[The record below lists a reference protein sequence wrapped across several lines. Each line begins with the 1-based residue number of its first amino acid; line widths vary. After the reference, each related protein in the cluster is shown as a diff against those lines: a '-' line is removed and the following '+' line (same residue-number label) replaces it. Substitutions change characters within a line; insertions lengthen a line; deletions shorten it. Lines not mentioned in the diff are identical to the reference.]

1 MSPFPYVC
9 FPLPLSAFLSPSVC
23 LPLPLSLYLSFSLST
38 NVSVL
43 SFSLCLGVSVTVSDC
58 LYLCFCHP
66 LTSFHTVCLPLS
78 FCLSRYLYASIYLY
92 KNYVSLSLPSSATPS
107 VFVCLPLPLHLTAS
121 VSLFPPLPP
130 SISLPIQLSPS
141 FFLSP

>member
-23 LPLPLSLYLSFSLST
+23 LPLPLSLYFSFPLST

-58 LYLCFCHP
+58 LYLCLCHS
-66 LTSFHTVCLPLS
+66 LTSFHTVCLPPY
-78 FCLSRYLYASIYLY
+78 FCLSRSLYAPIHIYN
-92 KNYVSLSLPSSATPS
+92 NYVSLS
-107 VFVCLPLPLHLTAS
+107 V
-121 VSLFPPLPP
+121 
-130 SISLPIQLSPS
+130 
-141 FFLSP
+141 